1 MLENPLFLKILLK
14 HLSKFLIYIALV
26 KKYLSTEQNGDIGEA
41 ILRSFFCTH
50 ICLKLHK

>member
-1 MLENPLFLKILLK
+1 
-14 HLSKFLIYIALV
+14 
-26 KKYLSTEQNGDIGEA
+26 LSTEQNDDIGEV